1 MESSV
6 QPQVVTSNQGIY
18 NSGTRKKKMILILSG
33 GIAAILV
40 IVSLL
45 VYLLLKGN
53 SGSVSLKNTQP
64 TPAVKQVIRDG
75 QIIIADG
82 AKLYQFNTNDM
93 RKIELKIPELASASA
108 NMEPYMY
115 TPTNLSFSEDGNY
128 LFFTQNET
136 FFIYDYQLKM
146 AQSLPIFPNGLV
158 YPAAVSPNNVIASV
172 DTGTAPG
179 LRGQTFID
187 FRVGKVLYKTT
198 GLNVS
203 WAPDSQHFA
212 LNTAGPE
219 WSNLAVGPQP
229 VNTSIS
235 LGTVGDKVTAKVII
249 PGTNS
254 MSFSVI
260 KWMDDNIILYQQEEF
275 SKPIPSN
282 VNNSQIND
290 SAYQDEWMKIYED
303 PKTTYWTYDISTNQ
317 KREATG
323 SADMQYDDEY
333 PQDMSPTG
341 KWKLITEGNQSPFGI
356 YIQSTKNKPEK
367 FRISSGD
374 SAIWRP
380 Q

>member
-1 MESSV
+1 
-6 QPQVVTSNQGIY
+6 
-18 NSGTRKKKMILILSG
+18 MILILSG